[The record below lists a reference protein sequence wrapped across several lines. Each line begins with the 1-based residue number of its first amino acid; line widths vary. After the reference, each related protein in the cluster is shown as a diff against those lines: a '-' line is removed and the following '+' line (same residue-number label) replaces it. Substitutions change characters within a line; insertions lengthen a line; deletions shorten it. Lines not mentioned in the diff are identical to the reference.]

1 MTEVLGQL
9 IPGIRLTT
17 PTVGEPRVKH
27 TKSKKSRGLTT
38 RSIAYKSNKR
48 PHDRARELKVDVPC
62 GEIIDASY
70 AAAMVAVRT
79 GMPLAEVN
87 IVKIAGLDE

>member
-1 MTEVLGQL
+1 MKN
-9 IPGIRLTT
+9 
-17 PTVGEPRVKH
+17 TVRHRSPPKRKKRV
-27 TKSKKSRGLTT
+27 GLTV
-38 RSIAYKSNKR
+38 RSIVYKSSKY
-48 PHDRARELKVDVPC
+48 PHGRVQELKVTVPR

-87 IVKIAGLDE
+87 IIKIAGVDE

>member
-1 MTEVLGQL
+1 M
-9 IPGIRLTT
+9 
-17 PTVGEPRVKH
+17 KH
-27 TKSKKSRGLTT
+27 TKSKKSRGLAT
-38 RSIAYKSNKR
+38 RSIAYQSNKR
-48 PHDRARELKVDVPC
+48 PHDRPLELKVDVPR

-87 IVKIAGLDE
+87 IVKIAEVDENE